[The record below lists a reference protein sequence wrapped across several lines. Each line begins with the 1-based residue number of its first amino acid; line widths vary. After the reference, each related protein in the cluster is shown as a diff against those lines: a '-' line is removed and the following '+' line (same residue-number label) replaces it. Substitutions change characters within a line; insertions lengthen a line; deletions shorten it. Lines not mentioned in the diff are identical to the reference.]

1 MKKKPWG
8 ISISVD
14 IYGCDKNKIRDKES
28 IRAFVAQLCSLI
40 KVKPFG
46 PCTVVY
52 FGEKEKIA
60 GYSMTQLI
68 ETSLISA
75 HFANATNTVYLDV
88 FSCKAFDPVI
98 VTAFAKTWFKGTK
111 IKTPTKERV

>member
-1 MKKKPWG
+1 MKKPWG
-8 ISISVD
+8 LSTSIDV
-14 IYGCDKNKIRDKES
+14 YGCDKDRIRDKDS
-28 IRAFVAQLCSLI
+28 IRAFVAELCKLI

-52 FGEKEKIA
+52 FGEKKKIA

-75 HFANATNTVYLDV
+75 HFANETNTVYLDV
-88 FSCKAFDPVI
+88 FSCKIFDPAI
-98 VTAFAKTWFKGTK
+98 VVKFAKTWFKGAKVKTSTK
-111 IKTPTKERV
+111 QRV